1 MKRHV
6 QYQGIRKWS
15 GDDLLELQS
24 EPLRVIDSFFAQW
37 GNCVIC
43 GCAVSGN
50 SIGAGLASIGGLTL
64 PLAARLSCGRR
75 DPYTA

>member
-24 EPLRVIDSFFAQW
+24 EPLRVLDNFFAQW

-43 GCAVSGN
+43 GCVPSDNAIS
-50 SIGAGLASIGGLTL
+50 AG
-64 PLAARLSCGRR
+64 GR
-75 DPYTA
+75 